1 MDVLPIKHKKT
12 EKTPLCNKYFDK
24 KELSICFNIKAMY
37 AMTVGTIHTVSIA
50 LNAFMSLNIGGID
63 INPDKKEEECVVVE
77 TNKL

>member
-1 MDVLPIKHKKT
+1 
-12 EKTPLCNKYFDK
+12 
-24 KELSICFNIKAMY
+24 
-37 AMTVGTIHTVSIA
+37 MTVGTIHTVSIA